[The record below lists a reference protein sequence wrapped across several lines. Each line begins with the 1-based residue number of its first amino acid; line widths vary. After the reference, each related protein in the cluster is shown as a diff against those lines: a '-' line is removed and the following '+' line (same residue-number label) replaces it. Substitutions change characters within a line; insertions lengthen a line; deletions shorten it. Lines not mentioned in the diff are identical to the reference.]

1 MLALVQTYRPHRKTG
16 VAPMD
21 LVTTRRQRNFSLERM
36 QDGMT
41 PDASQ
46 LVVEVKD
53 AFLKTLKAFLPQ
65 VRVSIFKTKAQ

>member
-1 MLALVQTYRPHRKTG
+1 
-16 VAPMD
+16 MD